1 MSDRREF
8 LTAGLAGLAA
18 SILAS
23 HDALAA
29 PSAKALVQRDLPKVN
44 LDGWQMTASEVTYP
58 PGESSGKH
66 RHPGFV
72 IGYVLEGQ
80 YRFAV
85 NDEAAKVLGPGE
97 MFFES
102 MDHAGDVHAVSGN
115 ASATAPAKILA
126 IVFTKKGDPTTIP
139 VPGA

>member
-1 MSDRREF
+1 MTDSRRDF
-8 LTAGLAGLAA
+8 VITTLLGLAGSVMAARLAE
-18 SILAS
+18 
-23 HDALAA
+23 AA
-29 PSAKALVQRDLPKVN
+29 PSAKQVVQRDLPKVN
-44 LDGWQMTASEVTYP
+44 LDGWQMTATEVTYP

-85 NDEAAKVLGPGE
+85 NDRAPEVLGPGQ

-102 MDHAGDVHAVSGN
+102 LDEPGQVHAVSGN
-115 ASATAPAKILA
+115 ASQTQPAKILA
-126 IVFTKKGDPTTIP
+126 IVFTKKGDPVSIP
-139 VPGA
+139 G

>member
-1 MSDRREF
+1 VTDSRRDF
-8 LTAGLAGLAA
+8 VITTLLGLAGSVMAARLAE
-18 SILAS
+18 
-23 HDALAA
+23 AA
-29 PSAKALVQRDLPKVN
+29 PSAKQVVQRDLPKVN
-44 LDGWQMTASEVTYP
+44 LDGWQMTATEVTYP

-85 NDEAAKVLGPGE
+85 NDRAPEVLGPGQ

-102 MDHAGDVHAVSGN
+102 LDEPGQVHAVSGN
-115 ASATAPAKILA
+115 ASQTQPAKILA
-126 IVFTKKGDPTTIP
+126 IVFTKKGDPVSIP
-139 VPGA
+139 G